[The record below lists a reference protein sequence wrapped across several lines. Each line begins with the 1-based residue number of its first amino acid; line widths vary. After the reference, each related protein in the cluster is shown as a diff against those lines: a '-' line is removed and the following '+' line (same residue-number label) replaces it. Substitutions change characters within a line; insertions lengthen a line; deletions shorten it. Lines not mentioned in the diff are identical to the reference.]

1 MIQLIQGE
9 GLLRTPP
16 LPTPPPS
23 LFFTPK
29 ANTLWLSPAAPIK
42 DREWIGGISISPYTE
57 WVGSTFLSLSPPLR
71 VRNNLRSP
79 DICFLKVCLS
89 SSSGICHAA
98 DNQVGPLNPD
108 DKSELRRKPFCGRI
122 PSLDGTLGE
131 KIGRRLIWSYPT
143 FPLETPLDRTSFGL
157 NFVWSLMWATSIEN
171 SLTCKGAKSSWILNF
186 GSRRILKVLTSVKI
200 NNFGLCSNPT
210 QFAFPSCIV
219 TMCFGPYTLGGFWR
233 AQ

>member
-1 MIQLIQGE
+1 MIQLIRGE

-16 LPTPPPS
+16 HPTPPPS
-23 LFFTPK
+23 LFFPPK

-42 DREWIGGISISPYTE
+42 VVVTSSPYQGTRVD
-57 WVGSTFLSLSPPLR
+57 WWNQHQPLHRVQMPSALGWALLFSPFLSLSPPLR

-131 KIGRRLIWSYPT
+131 KIGRCLIWSYPT

-157 NFVWSLMWATSIEN
+157 NFV
-171 SLTCKGAKSSWILNF
+171 
-186 GSRRILKVLTSVKI
+186 
-200 NNFGLCSNPT
+200 
-210 QFAFPSCIV
+210 
-219 TMCFGPYTLGGFWR
+219 
-233 AQ
+233 

>member
-16 LPTPPPS
+16 HPTPPPS
-23 LFFTPK
+23 LFFPPK

>member
-1 MIQLIQGE
+1 MPSALGWA
-9 GLLRTPP
+9 LL
-16 LPTPPPS
+16 
-23 LFFTPK
+23 F
-29 ANTLWLSPAAPIK
+29 SP
-42 DREWIGGISISPYTE
+42 
-57 WVGSTFLSLSPPLR
+57 FLSLSPPLR

-131 KIGRRLIWSYPT
+131 KIGRCLIWSYPT
-143 FPLETPLDRTSFGL
+143 FPLETLDRTSFRL

-171 SLTCKGAKSSWILNF
+171 SLTFLFLARGVYWPLWRLIVLASAQIRHSLL
-186 GSRRILKVLTSVKI
+186 SRVALLPCALALI
-200 NNFGLCSNPT
+200 P
-210 QFAFPSCIV
+210 
-219 TMCFGPYTLGGFWR
+219 LGGSEGPSRCYVYNHKQPPPPHKWSKNEIVLKPWGTVVGAFLWTLSNKMSCEHY
-233 AQ
+233 QNIIK

>member
-1 MIQLIQGE
+1 MPSALGWA
-9 GLLRTPP
+9 LL
-16 LPTPPPS
+16 
-23 LFFTPK
+23 F
-29 ANTLWLSPAAPIK
+29 SP
-42 DREWIGGISISPYTE
+42 
-57 WVGSTFLSLSPPLR
+57 FLSLSPPLR

-143 FPLETPLDRTSFGL
+143 FPLETPLNRTSFGL
-157 NFVWSLMWATSIEN
+157 NCIWSLMWAISIEN

-200 NNFGLCSNPT
+200 NNFGLCSIPT
-210 QFAFPSCIV
+210 QFAFRVALLPCALALI
-219 TMCFGPYTLGGFWR
+219 PLGGSEGPSR
-233 AQ
+233 CYVYNTNSPPP